1 MKQICSICGE
11 EDEELFM
18 FRIQTSRVQWMCD
31 SCYRNASRE
40 VTLSE
45 VMKRRK
51 KKQKEAVRQR
61 LKEE

>member
-11 EDEELFM
+11 EDDEYFM

-31 SCYRNASRE
+31 RCYRNASRE

>member
-31 SCYRNASRE
+31 KCHKQAILE
-40 VTLSE
+40 VDRSE
-45 VMKRRK
+45 VMKKRK
-51 KKQKEAVRQR
+51 RLKKQS
-61 LKEE
+61 EETNRK